1 MSKILEVLDP
11 EAGFGIDAI
20 GDQTVDKGSDG
31 GKLYLDTSSFEITLS
46 YLIIKSKICS
56 RLFLISLIYY

>member
-46 YLIIKSKICS
+46 YLIIMLYQYIIMMTTAGQS
-56 RLFLISLIYY
+56 